1 MLNNRERHE
10 WAGIERQLTADR
22 GFNRKVSHL
31 LKRELR
37 GVSFWRRFYPGAY
50 LGAALTYMLMAMGGG
65 LRILG
70 GLLLFSLV
78 VWVVVELLQ
87 VMAEKSRTRSRLRLK
102 AR

>member
-1 MLNNRERHE
+1 VLNKRERHE
-10 WAGIERQLTADR
+10 WASIERELTADR
-22 GFNRKVSHL
+22 GFNRRVGLL

-37 GVSFWRRFYPGAY
+37 GVTFWWRFYPGAY
-50 LGAALTYMLMAMGGG
+50 LGGVLTYMLMAMGGG
-65 LRILG
+65 PKILG

-87 VMAEKSRTRSRLRLK
+87 VTAENFRASSRPRLK